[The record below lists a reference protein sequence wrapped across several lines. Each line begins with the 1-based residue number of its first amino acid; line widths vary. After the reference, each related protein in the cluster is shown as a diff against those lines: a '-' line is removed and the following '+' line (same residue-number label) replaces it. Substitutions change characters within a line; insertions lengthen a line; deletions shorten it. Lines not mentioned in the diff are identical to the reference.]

1 MGHTGGPPF
10 GRSSGEG
17 ATGVTAAV
25 CTCCGE
31 SFDQG
36 WVALWSRKDI
46 VICYGC
52 LDYLNSQR
60 ARQIA
65 ILDGLQPPE
74 GFDPVFGVRD
84 LERAIDHYERLG
96 FTTNR
101 HDDGYA
107 FANWANLTIHLARD
121 ERLDAHRTSV
131 LYIHVDDADEVA
143 ERWRKAGMEVQGP
156 EHQDYGKCEG
166 QHRDPDGNLI
176 RFGGP
181 PR

>member
-1 MGHTGGPPF
+1 
-10 GRSSGEG
+10 
-17 ATGVTAAV
+17 VTAAV

-36 WVALWSRKDI
+36 WVTLWSRKDI
-46 VICYGC
+46 VICYTC
-52 LDYLNSQR
+52 LDYLNSRR

-65 ILDGLQPPE
+65 ILDGLQPLA
-74 GFDPVFGVRD
+74 GFDPVFSVHD
-84 LERAIDHYERLG
+84 VQRAIDHYERLG
-96 FTTNR
+96 FTTSR
-101 HDDGYA
+101 HDDSYA
-107 FANWANLTIHLARD
+107 FANWGNLTIHLAHD
-121 ERLDAHRTSV
+121 EHPDAHTTSV

-156 EHQDYGKCEG
+156 ENQDYGKREG
-166 QHRDPDGNLI
+166 RHLDPDGNLI